1 LTHFRSKPK
10 NFRLYPCSSFSYY
23 PPALPRQRRSSSDE
37 AAATKQQRRSSS
49 DEAAATKQQQL
60 RRVSRK
66 LIEVRATIQQAK
78 RTMPMQVDWSGVY
91 PAVPTQFKDD
101 FSLDIPA
108 TRSHVEA
115 LLDNGIHGLVML
127 GTIGENCS
135 LSIEEKVEVLKM
147 TVEVA
152 KGRVPVLNG
161 VAEFTTKGACETA
174 KRAEEVGVDGL
185 MVMPGMVYNSDGR
198 ETVNHFR
205 TVANSTKLPIMCYNN
220 PPVYRVDITPEMF
233 QEMSDVDN
241 IVCIKEA
248 SGDVRRITDLFNA
261 LGDRY
266 IIFSG
271 LDDVALESIMLGC
284 TGWISGL
291 VDAFPR
297 ENRLMWDAAMA
308 NDYAKAL
315 AIYRWYMPML
325 HFDSHPKLVQ
335 YIKITCAELGYGTE
349 TVRAPRLPLVGEE
362 RESILK
368 IVRDSVATR
377 PAP

>member
-1 LTHFRSKPK
+1 
-10 NFRLYPCSSFSYY
+10 
-23 PPALPRQRRSSSDE
+23 
-37 AAATKQQRRSSS
+37 
-49 DEAAATKQQQL
+49 
-60 RRVSRK
+60 
-66 LIEVRATIQQAK
+66 
-78 RTMPMQVDWSGVY
+78 MPHQVTWNGVF

-108 TRSHVEA
+108 TQAHVQA
-115 LLDNGIHGLVML
+115 LLDDGIHGLIML

-135 LSIEEKVEVLKM
+135 LSLDEKIQVLKA
-147 TVEVA
+147 TLEVA
-152 KGRVPVLNG
+152 QGKVPVLNG
-161 VAEFTTKGACETA
+161 IAEFTTQNACDTA
-174 KRAEEVGVDGL
+174 QAAEKAGVDGF
-185 MVMPGMVYNSDGR
+185 MVMPAMVYNSDRR
-198 ETVNHFR
+198 ETVHHFR
-205 TVANSTKLPIMCYNN
+205 TVAAATSLPIMCYNN

-233 QEMSDVDN
+233 QDLADVDN

-266 IIFSG
+266 LIFSG

-297 ENRLMWDAAMA
+297 ENRLLWDAATSG
-308 NDYAKAL
+308 DYQKAL
-315 AIYRWYMPML
+315 EIYRWYMPML

-335 YIKITCAELGYGTE
+335 YIKLTCAELGYGTE

-362 RESILK
+362 RERILK
-368 IVRDSVATR
+368 TVRDCVATR
-377 PAP
+377 PA

>member
-1 LTHFRSKPK
+1 
-10 NFRLYPCSSFSYY
+10 
-23 PPALPRQRRSSSDE
+23 
-37 AAATKQQRRSSS
+37 
-49 DEAAATKQQQL
+49 
-60 RRVSRK
+60 
-66 LIEVRATIQQAK
+66 
-78 RTMPMQVDWSGVY
+78 MPIDVDWCGVF

-108 TRSHVEA
+108 TRQHLQS
-115 LLDNGIHGLVML
+115 LLDNGIHGLIML

-135 LSIEEKVEVLKM
+135 LSLDEKVEVLKM

-152 KGRVPVLNG
+152 KGKVPILNG
-161 VAEFTTKGACETA
+161 VAEFTTQGACDTA
-174 KRAEEVGVDGL
+174 RAAEQAGVDGL
-185 MVMPGMVYNSDGR
+185 MVMPAMVYNSDGR
-198 ETVNHFR
+198 ETVHHFR
-205 TVANSTKLPIMCYNN
+205 TVAGATRLPIMCYNN

-233 QEMSDVDN
+233 QEMSDVEN

-266 IIFSG
+266 LIFSG

-297 ENRLMWDAAMA
+297 ENRLLWDAALA
-308 NDYAKAL
+308 RDYQQAL
-315 AIYRWYMPML
+315 EIYRWYMPML

-335 YIKITCAELGYGTE
+335 YIKLTCAELGYGTE

-362 RESILK
+362 RERILQ
-368 IVRDSVATR
+368 IVRQCVATR
-377 PAP
+377 PA